1 MVPLYWFLLLLRQE
15 YKKFFHRLALR
26 CCCFGWGVGFMARVV
41 LEMGCANSHV
51 DLVSGVVAS
60 DHAGL
65 GHRLIKLRLFDRCA
79 LLNP

>member
-15 YKKFFHRLALR
+15 YKKCFRRLALR
-26 CCCFGWGVGFMARVV
+26 CCFGWGVGFMARVV

-65 GHRLIKLRLFDRCA
+65 GHRLIKLRLFDPCA